1 MRIALLG
8 AGIIGQAIVKD
19 LADGED
25 VEEILVGDVNAAAA
39 QQAAAA
45 AGERGR
51 ALAIDVTD
59 RKTTAKALRDVD
71 VVINAVQYRFNLDVM
86 HACLDA
92 GVHYLDLGGLFHM
105 TRKQLELDDAFRRAG
120 LTAVLGMGS
129 CPGVANV
136 QTGYLASRLDT
147 VTSVHIYNG
156 SHPLADDP
164 LNAPYSIETILDEI
178 TRPAMVFRDGRFV
191 ERPPL
196 SEEEYVL
203 FPEPIGYAKTHLSL
217 HSEVATIPLSLKDK
231 GIREVTFKI
240 TFFGYSERALRQL
253 QFLAELGLADREPV
267 EVPGG
272 RVRPRDVL
280 VSVLRRQA
288 AARSA
293 SQPASPPAG
302 VKAIMT
308 VAEGTREGRPARLTL
323 TTFAG
328 PHPRW
333 GISGGKLLVASP
345 PAIVARWLADGTI
358 HDPGVHPPETVVPPR
373 PFFAALA
380 QRGAWTR
387 EAVELF
393 LNE

>member
-1 MRIALLG
+1 MRIAMFG

-19 LADGED
+19 LADGDD
-25 VEEILVGDVNAAAA
+25 VEEILVGDVDEEAARR
-39 QQAAAA
+39 AAAA
-45 AGERGR
+45 AGPR
-51 ALAIDVTD
+51 ARAIRVDVTD
-59 RKTTAKALRDVD
+59 RRATAEALRGMDVL
-71 VVINAVQYRFNLDVM
+71 INAVAYRFNLDVM

-92 GVHYLDLGGLFHM
+92 GVHYLDLGGLFHT
-105 TRKQLELDDAFRRAG
+105 TRKQLQLDPDFRRAG

-136 QTGYLASRLDT
+136 QTGYLAAHLDT
-147 VTSVHIYNG
+147 VEYVHIYNG

-178 TRPAMVFRDGRFV
+178 TRPAMVFRDGKFV
-191 ERPPL
+191 ELPPL

-203 FPEPIGYAKTHLSL
+203 FPEPIGYTKTHLSL

-253 QFLAELGLADREPV
+253 QFLADLGLADLEPV

-280 VSVLRRQA
+280 IAVLRRKT
-288 AARSA
+288 AARAGS
-293 SQPASPPAG
+293 SSPDKPVG
-302 VKAIMT
+302 VKAIIT
-308 VAEGTREGRPARLTL
+308 EAQGTRDGQPVRMAI

-328 PHPRW
+328 PHEEW
-333 GISGGKLLVASP
+333 GMSGGKLLVASP

-358 HDPGVHPPETVVPPR
+358 ARAGVYPPEMVVPPE
-373 PFFAALA
+373 PFFQALA
-380 QRGAWTR
+380 ERGAWTR
-387 EAVELF
+387 ETVESPIA
-393 LNE
+393 